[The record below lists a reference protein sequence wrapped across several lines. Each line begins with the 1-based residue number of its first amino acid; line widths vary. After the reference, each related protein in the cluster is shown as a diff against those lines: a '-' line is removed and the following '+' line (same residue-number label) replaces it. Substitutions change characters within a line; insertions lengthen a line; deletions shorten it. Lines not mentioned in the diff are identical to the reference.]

1 MDTFSREPLAAEHPF
16 WEMDNVIITPH
27 IGGQSDIYI
36 QQAVKIFKQNLSL
49 FLKGEKENLINQIP
63 RQE

>member
-1 MDTFSREPLAAEHPF
+1 
-16 WEMDNVIITPH
+16 MDNVIITPH

-63 RQE
+63 RQG